1 MGVELVKWNFPQV
14 LSFFSRENTADSTS
28 DKEHENAT
36 ELAAEALADV
46 IFQWKNWVYRR
57 VDSVHPSEGARGRL
71 RHSMDC
77 EPPPDPR
84 LAYNEVERRYNDIN
98 DVKGQLMVPLAFIEK
113 GPMRHLDVWRNDGT
127 SIPVLGSEETGEL
140 MVAVLMLF
148 LKKNGIERTSE
159 LEDAMRALVTS
170 REKGNLAKAT
180 NLIESGMWEGKT
192 LWDSNDPAVR
202 FDVGTKDLLLNLS
215 TDFLLIG
222 LLPAETSGIRQVLKF
237 SYHWVVELP
246 DRGLLRSL
254 WGSVCVAFRAAPM
267 EIELPTHMPTDAKSY
282 HLEFHT
288 PPELDTQGLSIPVDS
303 KNKGHRVGYPTDSS
317 RTPIAHV
324 HSHFSEIMTTNA
336 KVKLEVPKRG
346 IWVTALLSNALTA
359 GIFILA
365 LLLPNATDALRSVGG
380 NAAALM
386 LAAPAVFVS
395 FLIFP
400 KEHIF
405 VSSMLN
411 PLRIVVGI
419 CALLLFMMA
428 GSLVGGLERPFLILL
443 WSFGAGFS
451 LLVVSALVL
460 GPLLG
465 EFFERLHLRPST
477 KN

>member
-57 VDSVHPSEGARGRL
+57 VDSVHPSEGARGRF

-113 GPMRHLDVWRNDGT
+113 GPMRHLDVWRNDGM

-159 LEDAMRALVTS
+159 LEDAMRALVIS

-254 WGSVCVAFRAAPM
+254 WSSVCVAFRAAPM

-288 PPELDTQGLSIPVDS
+288 PPELDTQELSLPVDS

-324 HSHFSEIMTTNA
+324 HSHFFRDNDHKCKSKIGGSQKGNLGYCTFIECTNSRNFY
-336 KVKLEVPKRG
+336 P
-346 IWVTALLSNALTA
+346 
-359 GIFILA
+359 
-365 LLLPNATDALRSVGG
+365 
-380 NAAALM
+380 
-386 LAAPAVFVS
+386 
-395 FLIFP
+395 
-400 KEHIF
+400 
-405 VSSMLN
+405 
-411 PLRIVVGI
+411 
-419 CALLLFMMA
+419 
-428 GSLVGGLERPFLILL
+428 SLV
-443 WSFGAGFS
+443 A
-451 LLVVSALVL
+451 
-460 GPLLG
+460 
-465 EFFERLHLRPST
+465 T
-477 KN
+477 QCN